1 MKVSSIFKY
10 IFIIFAVGIIAYAG
24 YRIYNNQNKEEEN
37 NQDSTTVVEENI
49 IRDLRMGI
57 TNYDTM
63 NPLITQNKDIINID
77 TLIYEPLFNLTKDY
91 QLEPCLA
98 KECSKTGD
106 KIYVVKTVSNAVWHD
121 NTPLTAKDIA
131 FTIDLLKKENSVYS
145 YNVAHIAET
154 EVIDATTL
162 KITLD
167 SDIPFFEYNLI
178 FPIMSSNYY
187 YGEDFFTSSK
197 MPIGTGRYKITNISS
212 NNVTLAKFD
221 KWKSTTGVTELK
233 LDNIKIN
240 LYSSMGEVYN
250 SFKIGN
256 IDLINTS
263 NPNFQEYIGTIGF
276 NKTEYPGRQFDFLS
290 FNCAD
295 ELMQLK
301 EVRQA
306 ISYAIDKSN
315 IVSSA
320 YNNQNSVADYPLD
333 YGNFL
338 YTENTASSGYNAEQ
352 AKKVLEDGG
361 WTYINNRWKK
371 NIGGRTK
378 TLRLKI
384 SVDKTN
390 ESRVAVAELIEKQLE
405 EIGIDVKLDKV
416 SNEKYNKY
424 VDDRNYQILLTGV
437 YTSYSPD
444 LTYYFSA
451 GNISN
456 YSGDSMSELM
466 HNASITKENKQ
477 LKEIY
482 QKIYSLYKED
492 VPFVGLYRSKNITI
506 STQSMVGTVEPNNY
520 STFYGIEGW
529 YRR

>member
-187 YGEDFFTSSK
+187 YGEDFFISSK

-295 ELMQLK
+295 ELMQFK

-315 IVSSA
+315 IVSSV

-482 QKIYSLYKED
+482 QKIY
-492 VPFVGLYRSKNITI
+492 
-506 STQSMVGTVEPNNY
+506 NY
-520 STFYGIEGW
+520 YIFNF
-529 YRR
+529 

>member
-10 IFIIFAVGIIAYAG
+10 IFIIFAIGIIIAAG
-24 YRIYNNQNKEEEN
+24 YKIYSSQNQAAEEN
-37 NQDSTTVVEENI
+37 NEEAQADETI
-49 IRDLRMGI
+49 LKDIRIAI
-57 TNYDTM
+57 TNYDNI
-63 NPLITQNKDIINID
+63 NPLITNNKEILNID
-77 TLIYEPLFNLTKDY
+77 SLIFEPLFTLNENY
-91 QLEPCLA
+91 ELEPCLA
-98 KECSKTGD
+98 TECSKTGD
-106 KIYVVKTVSNAVWHD
+106 NIYVIKVD
-121 NTPLTAKDIA
+121 NKINWQDGTSFIAKDVA
-131 FTIDLLKKENSVYS
+131 YTIETIKNGNSIYK
-145 YNVAHIAET
+145 YNVEHISNV
-154 EVIDATTL
+154 EVIDASTIKL
-162 KITLD
+162 TLD
-167 SDIPFFEYNLI
+167 ANVPFFEYNLI
-178 FPIMSSNYY
+178 FPIMSSTYF
-187 YGEDFFTSSK
+187 YGEDFYNSSK
-197 MPIGTGRYKITNISS
+197 TPIGTGKYKISNVSDNNI
-212 NNVTLAKFD
+212 TLVKNEKYKRFQED
-221 KWKSTTGVTELK
+221 PKIET
-233 LDNIKIN
+233 IKIN
-240 LYSSMGEVYN
+240 LYSSMGEAFN

-256 IDLINTS
+256 IDIINTS

-290 FNCAD
+290 FNCTD
-295 ELMQLK
+295 ELMQFK

-315 IVSSA
+315 IVSSV

-456 YSGDSMSELM
+456 YSSDSMFELM

>member
-178 FPIMSSNYY
+178 FPIMS
-187 YGEDFFTSSK
+187 
-197 MPIGTGRYKITNISS
+197 
-212 NNVTLAKFD
+212 
-221 KWKSTTGVTELK
+221 
-233 LDNIKIN
+233 
-240 LYSSMGEVYN
+240 
-250 SFKIGN
+250 
-256 IDLINTS
+256 
-263 NPNFQEYIGTIGF
+263 
-276 NKTEYPGRQFDFLS
+276 
-290 FNCAD
+290 
-295 ELMQLK
+295 
-301 EVRQA
+301 
-306 ISYAIDKSN
+306 
-315 IVSSA
+315 
-320 YNNQNSVADYPLD
+320 
-333 YGNFL
+333 
-338 YTENTASSGYNAEQ
+338 
-352 AKKVLEDGG
+352 
-361 WTYINNRWKK
+361 
-371 NIGGRTK
+371 
-378 TLRLKI
+378 
-384 SVDKTN
+384 
-390 ESRVAVAELIEKQLE
+390 
-405 EIGIDVKLDKV
+405 
-416 SNEKYNKY
+416 
-424 VDDRNYQILLTGV
+424 
-437 YTSYSPD
+437 
-444 LTYYFSA
+444 
-451 GNISN
+451 
-456 YSGDSMSELM
+456 
-466 HNASITKENKQ
+466 
-477 LKEIY
+477 
-482 QKIYSLYKED
+482 
-492 VPFVGLYRSKNITI
+492 
-506 STQSMVGTVEPNNY
+506 
-520 STFYGIEGW
+520 
-529 YRR
+529 

>member
-37 NQDSTTVVEENI
+37 NQDSSTVVEENI

-121 NTPLTAKDIA
+121 STPFIAKDIA
-131 FTIDLLKKENSVYS
+131 FTIDLLKKGNSVYS

-295 ELMQLK
+295 ELMQFK

-315 IVSSA
+315 IVSSV

-424 VDDRNYQILLTGV
+424 VDDR
-437 YTSYSPD
+437 
-444 LTYYFSA
+444 
-451 GNISN
+451 
-456 YSGDSMSELM
+456 
-466 HNASITKENKQ
+466 KQ
-477 LKEIY
+477 
-482 QKIYSLYKED
+482 D
-492 VPFVGLYRSKNITI
+492 G
-506 STQSMVGTVEPNNY
+506 
-520 STFYGIEGW
+520 
-529 YRR
+529 